1 MATVP
6 SSETPSD
13 RLKFYDVNDL
23 RQMFHVGRNKARL
36 MMDALP
42 SIRVGSKD
50 YVTESA
56 LNAHIAKHG
65 GILVKWPSRIVRPL
79 IARGLLVA
87 LFDVVLDT
95 EHHTIFRIV

>member
-42 SIRVGSKD
+42 SIRVRQQGLRDRERSKR
-50 YVTESA
+50 
-56 LNAHIAKHG
+56 AHRRAWRH
-65 GILVKWPSRIVRPL
+65 SRE
-79 IARGLLVA
+79 VA
-87 LFDVVLDT
+87 
-95 EHHTIFRIV
+95 

>member
-6 SSETPSD
+6 GSETPSD

-42 SIRVGSKD
+42 RF
-50 YVTESA
+50 ESA
-56 LNAHIAKHG
+56 
-65 GILVKWPSRIVRPL
+65 
-79 IARGLLVA
+79 AR
-87 LFDVVLDT
+87 T
-95 EHHTIFRIV
+95 T

>member
-42 SIRVGSKD
+42 SI
-50 YVTESA
+50 ESA
-56 LNAHIAKHG
+56 
-65 GILVKWPSRIVRPL
+65 
-79 IARGLLVA
+79 AR
-87 LFDVVLDT
+87 T
-95 EHHTIFRIV
+95 T